1 MSAIRVL
8 ISETYDPWFNLAT
21 EDYIFREM
29 DTDHHILF
37 LWRNDNTVVIGRYQ
51 NPWAECNIRKM
62 DEDKVKLA
70 RRQSGGGAVF
80 HDLGNT
86 NFTFMSSRSNYSKE
100 RNTDIIV
107 RALKRFQIDAAASGR
122 NDIVVDGKKIS
133 GSAFKLSSDRA
144 FHHGTLLIN
153 ADLSRISN
161 YLTPDKKKLQSKGI
175 KSVKSRVANL
185 NEFNPQIN
193 HDNLCQTIIEEFFQT
208 YEEKCEPEILDHEK
222 LKTIPHL
229 QSYFDQMSDWN
240 WRFGKTPDF
249 AHHMAERFEW
259 GRMEVFIDTRAGII
273 TGTKIY
279 SDSLVPEMIEQ
290 LMEDLKDIPYSC
302 KDVKKTLG
310 KTAEKLPQDSAQI
323 EEFSGWLC
331 AQLP

>member
-29 DTDHHILF
+29 DPDHHILF

-51 NPWAECNIRKM
+51 NPWAECDIRQM

-185 NEFNPQIN
+185 NEFNSQIN
-193 HDNLCQTIIEEFFQT
+193 HDNLCQAIIEEFFQT

-279 SDSLVPEMIEQ
+279 SDSLVPEMVEQ

-302 KDVKKTLG
+302 KDVKKTLE
-310 KTAEKLPQDSAQI
+310 KTAEKLPQDSSQI